1 MGPGKIQDG
10 NITTTQGLYGL
21 VSRLDH
27 FSENLGHSGQCVKF
41 SLHYLSLS
49 SGTRN
54 VRTAIDLN
62 CDLGEGM
69 GSDTELLQIV
79 SSANIACGAHAGNQH
94 TMVAA
99 LSAAKRCG
107 VAVGAHPGYRD
118 PEHFGR
124 RPQRLDDDALQQLL
138 HEQVDTLK
146 THADEVDIPLI
157 HIRAHGALG
166 NLSDA
171 DLHAARI
178 LCKVAAQHNL
188 AIMTLGQS
196 AAEQAANEAG
206 LPVIRQF
213 FADRAYDRHGQLVSR
228 QQSGSVLHEP
238 GLIIP
243 RLLSALDS
251 GKVTSIEGE
260 AIPVSFDTICVHGD
274 TESAL
279 ALAAEIRHALEQH
292 GITIR
297 PYHMQSPRSFSP

>member
-1 MGPGKIQDG
+1 MRFYAL
-10 NITTTQGLYGL
+10 T
-21 VSRLDH
+21 SHLDH
-27 FSENLGHSGQCVKF
+27 FSENLGHAGQCVKF
-41 SLHYLSLS
+41 SRYFLLLS

-69 GSDTELLQIV
+69 GSDSELLQIV
-79 SSANIACGAHAGNQH
+79 SSANIACGAHAGDQH

-99 LSAAKRCG
+99 LSAAKHCG

-124 RPQRLDDDALQQLL
+124 RPQSLDDNALQQLL
-138 HEQVDTLK
+138 HEQINTLK
-146 THADEVDIPLI
+146 SHAEPVGTPLTHL
-157 HIRAHGALG
+157 RAHGALG
-166 NLSDA
+166 NLTDA
-171 DLHAARI
+171 DPEAARL
-178 LCKVAAQHNL
+178 LCAVASQQNL
-188 AIMTLGQS
+188 AIMTLGHS
-196 AAEQAANEAG
+196 AVEKAAIEAG

-238 GLIIP
+238 ALIIP

-251 GKVTSIEGE
+251 GKVTSLEGE

-279 ALAAEIRHALEQH
+279 ALAAEVRHALEQN
-292 GITIR
+292 GVTIR
-297 PYHMQSPRSFSP
+297 PYHLQSPRSFSP

>member
-1 MGPGKIQDG
+1 VLNFP
-10 NITTTQGLYGL
+10 LY
-21 VSRLDH
+21 
-27 FSENLGHSGQCVKF
+27 
-41 SLHYLSLS
+41 YLSLS

-79 SSANIACGAHAGNQH
+79 SSANIACGAHAGDQR

-99 LSAAKRCG
+99 LSAAMHYG

-124 RPQRLDDDALQQLL
+124 RPQSLDDSALQQLL
-138 HEQVDTLK
+138 HEQVEALK
-146 THADEVDIPLI
+146 THAETVGASLT
-157 HIRAHGALG
+157 HLRAHGALG
-166 NLSDA
+166 NLTDA
-171 DLHAARI
+171 DPKAARL
-178 LCKVAAQHNL
+178 LCAVASQQNL

-196 AAEQAANEAG
+196 AAEQAAIEAG
-206 LPVIRQF
+206 LPIIRQF
-213 FADRAYDRHGQLVSR
+213 FADRAYDRHGNLVSR
-228 QQSGSVLHEP
+228 QQSGSVLHQS

-260 AIPVSFDTICVHGD
+260 AISVSFDTICVHGD
-274 TESAL
+274 TDSAL

-292 GITIR
+292 GVTIR
-297 PYHMQSPRSFSP
+297 RFQPQPPRSFRP